1 MCASIA
7 HEECCHAPAPRGF
20 TLIEL
25 LVVIGIVA
33 LLVALLLPAVQAA
46 REAARRAWCTNNL
59 KQISLAMHVYHD
71 AQGVLPPAKKG
82 CCWGTWLVFVLP
94 YLEQQPLY
102 NAWNSFGTNA
112 PDMPAGYDL
121 DLRYFGAANR
131 TVTST
136 WINTYLCPSDQTNAP
151 ISVETGGTT
160 LACTS
165 QNYAVNFGNS
175 IQLQVNF
182 QDVQFGGAPFVD
194 IGAPYMDNMQPGKLP
209 LGFASLRD
217 GLSTTL
223 LVSEVVVGQGRDLR
237 GFSWWG
243 DAAAFETFLG
253 PNSSFPDI
261 LFSPFYC
268 LNSLPNPPC
277 AGTTTALP
285 DNYAARSRHSGGVNA
300 AVADGSVRFFKNSIN
315 IRTWRALST
324 TQGQEVVSADQF

>member
-1 MCASIA
+1 M
-7 HEECCHAPAPRGF
+7 HQQLRGF

-33 LLVALLLPAVQAA
+33 VLIALLLPAVQAA
-46 REAARRAWCTNNL
+46 RESARRASARITSSRSAWPC
-59 KQISLAMHVYHD
+59 HVYHD
-71 AQGVLPPAKKG
+71 VQGVLPPAKKG

-102 NAWNSFGTNA
+102 NAWNGFGTNA
-112 PDMPAGYDL
+112 PDMPAGFDL

-136 WINTYLCPSDQTNAP
+136 WITAYLCPSDQTNAP
-151 ISVETGGTT
+151 ISVQLGGTT

-175 IQLQVNF
+175 IQLQDNF
-182 QDVQFGGAPFVD
+182 QDVRFGGRTVRRYRIPVHGQLATGKAP
-194 IGAPYMDNMQPGKLP
+194 GR
-209 LGFASLRD
+209 LRRLND

-223 LVSEVVVGQGRDLR
+223 LASEVVVGQGRDLR

-243 DAAAFETFLG
+243 DAAAFETFLA
-253 PNSSFPDI
+253 PNSSFPDV

-268 LNSLPNPPC
+268 LNALPNPPC
-277 AGTTTALP
+277 MGTTTALP

-300 AVADGSVRFFKNSIN
+300 AMADGSVRFFKNSMN

-324 TQGQEVVSADQF
+324 TQGEEILSADQL